1 LETLQPASFK
11 RKDIERQL
19 KELGT
24 FRNEVWKRSG
34 EYENHRMLGD
44 TFVAACDIDK
54 EVVKSELAVVK
65 QRWDKLNNGE
75 HYSVHGTKK
84 FSTKF
89 ILKSS
94 VSSHCINTQCIN
106 SFIDIIQLIIYKQFV
121 QSLN

>member
-1 LETLQPASFK
+1 LPWLTQAENKLETLQPASFK

-54 EVVKSELAVVK
+54 EVVKSELAIVK

-75 HYSVHGTKK
+75 HYSVRGTKK
-84 FSTKF
+84 FSTEF

-94 VSSHCINTQCIN
+94 VS
-106 SFIDIIQLIIYKQFV
+106 
-121 QSLN
+121 

>member
-75 HYSVHGTKK
+75 HYSVRGTKK
-84 FSTKF
+84 FSIKF
-89 ILKSS
+89 ILKFSLSS
-94 VSSHCINTQCIN
+94 QCINTH
-106 SFIDIIQLIIYKQFV
+106 SALIH
-121 QSLN
+121 L

>member
-1 LETLQPASFK
+1 MQPASFK

-65 QRWDKLNNGE
+65 QRWDKLNNGK
-75 HYSVHGTKK
+75 HYSVQGAKK
-84 FSTKF
+84 FATEF

-94 VSSHCINTQCIN
+94 VSSHI
-106 SFIDIIQLIIYKQFV
+106 V
-121 QSLN
+121 H

>member
-1 LETLQPASFK
+1 
-11 RKDIERQL
+11 
-19 KELGT
+19 
-24 FRNEVWKRSG
+24 
-34 EYENHRMLGD
+34 MLGD

-54 EVVKSELAVVK
+54 EVVKSELAIVK

-94 VSSHCINTQCIN
+94 YHHGVLTHM
-106 SFIDIIQLIIYKQFV
+106 V
-121 QSLN
+121 H

>member
-1 LETLQPASFK
+1 LQPASFK

-54 EVVKSELAVVK
+54 EVVKGELAVVK

-75 HYSVHGTKK
+75 HYTLWGTKK
-84 FSTKF
+84 YATKF
-89 ILKSS
+89 LSKSS
-94 VSSHCINTQCIN
+94 LSSQCIN
-106 SFIDIIQLIIYKQFV
+106 VYS
-121 QSLN
+121 S